1 MVLSQTH
8 GGQNGGRWQLGQ
20 TGMCLPQSSDGSDRR
35 RDMYHPIHDLGV
47 ANLKILVH
55 VLCSV
60 ESPPLHMC
68 VHLSALLL
76 VARSRVGEKAICPS
90 FSVQLS
96 PFPRMTIATYPP
108 PMPVCLVTLAF
119 VDNCLLC
126 LSDDQL
132 TCLC

>member
-60 ESPPLHMC
+60 ESPPLQVC
-68 VHLSALLL
+68 TSFGFVVTDKVKSRGKGYLSIFFRPAVPLPQNDYRYLSSSD
-76 VARSRVGEKAICPS
+76 ARLSRDFGIC
-90 FSVQLS
+90 
-96 PFPRMTIATYPP
+96 
-108 PMPVCLVTLAF
+108 
-119 VDNCLLC
+119 
-126 LSDDQL
+126 
-132 TCLC
+132 